1 PRVFEG
7 LSIYSRYWNFNAGPF
22 WLVEGLLDSAGWN
35 LWWLSRVFML
45 TGVLSVMIWQLIA
58 LHGSRPRRGSASDA
72 LLVPLGKGGRAE
84 GARGFAGSVVTHAP
98 LCALRGG
105 ERFFSSPG
113 KGDDRGWLPP
123 STESI
128 SLLKA
133 LFYSMAALVLLSPA
147 VQPWYIC
154 WLVPF

>member
-1 PRVFEG
+1 
-7 LSIYSRYWNFNAGPF
+7 
-22 WLVEGLLDSAGWN
+22 
-35 LWWLSRVFML
+35 
-45 TGVLSVMIWQLIA
+45 
-58 LHGSRPRRGSASDA
+58 
-72 LLVPLGKGGRAE
+72 VPLGKGDRAE
-84 GARGFAGSVVTHAP
+84 SARGFAGSVVTHAP

-133 LFYSMAALVLLSPA
+133 LFYSLAALVLLSPA

-154 WLVPF
+154 WLVPFCVFFASASCITLSGLAVLSYLFYLNFAEMVWPRFVEFGIPAALALWQCARNETRRRQYSKLQQHDEGV